1 MSSTQPVPIPEHA
14 RDLLERPLLMTIA
27 TTLRDGQIQLTP
39 VWFNF
44 DGRYVYFNS
53 QKGRL
58 KDRVLRER
66 PGVSLLIVDPD
77 NTARWLAI
85 RGAVIEISDD
95 LGHAHIDALAKRY
108 TGVERFDA
116 PPEAERVS
124 YKIEPRVVSAAE
136 MYIPT
141 H

>member
-1 MSSTQPVPIPEHA
+1 MTTPIPEHA
-14 RDLLERPLLMTIA
+14 RDLLDRPLLMTIA
-27 TTLRDGQIQLTP
+27 TTLKDGQIQLTP

-44 DGRYVYFNS
+44 DAGYVYFNS

-85 RGAVIEISDD
+85 RGAVIEIADD
-95 LGHAHIDALAKRY
+95 IGHAHIDALAKRY
-108 TGVERFDA
+108 MGVDRFDA
-116 PPEAERVS
+116 PPEAERVR

-136 MYIPT
+136 MYIPV
-141 H
+141 HE